1 MKLFEFDRRNETRLD
16 NPLLRSD
23 FLSPPGIAISGSR
36 NEVEPQQQSRAAA
49 TGLLLSAGEANT
61 FNVNARSKSSDR
73 RDHRISYKLMNC
85 IGNLLAVMSCLSFL
99 VAVPMIAYHAI
110 MYDKARPDFAAFYS
124 AGAFVLITLIMS
136 LKLIYNHFTHWYM
149 PDVQKYVV
157 RILWM
162 VPIYATQSWLSLRFH
177 NARIYIDTLRDL
189 YEAYVIQSFLYFLM
203 ELLGGEDALV
213 QILQEKDS
221 HYGIHL
227 GIFKYFIP
235 PWEMGFEFMANC
247 KYGVL
252 QYVVAKSVASVA
264 TATME
269 PIGFFSEG
277 EFSWK
282 RGYFY
287 LSFIINLSQMWA
299 LYCLVKFYHATHDN
313 LANPVNWKPL
323 GKFLCIKG
331 VVFFT
336 WWQGVAIAVLKS
348 YDLI

>member
-16 NPLLRSD
+16 DPLLRSD
-23 FLSPPGIAISGSR
+23 FLSPPGITISGSR

-49 TGLLLSAGEANT
+49 TGLLLSAGEAST

-235 PWEMGFEFMANC
+235 PWEMGFEFVS
-247 KYGVL
+247 GSFSL
-252 QYVVAKSVASVA
+252 AS
-264 TATME
+264 
-269 PIGFFSEG
+269 
-277 EFSWK
+277 
-282 RGYFY
+282 
-287 LSFIINLSQMWA
+287 
-299 LYCLVKFYHATHDN
+299 
-313 LANPVNWKPL
+313 
-323 GKFLCIKG
+323 GKFGGFPIHVEFYSTVLFILYDTVSTKNISHF
-331 VVFFT
+331 VILTNVLTHFR
-336 WWQGVAIAVLKS
+336 WQIVNMVCCNM
-348 YDLI
+348 